1 MRPCGLNAAASRIE
15 RAADHLQQR
24 GFAAAVAT
32 DDADG
37 FAPLYF
43 KRDILECP
51 EFAEVLP

>member
-1 MRPCGLNAAASRIE
+1 MRLDAAAGRIK

-24 GFAAAVAT
+24 GFAAAIAA

-37 FAPLYF
+37 FAPLHF
-43 KRDILECP
+43 EGNIPQRP